1 MKIGILTFHCA
12 NNYGAVLQAY
22 GLQEYLKNLGHEVY
36 IIDYRPKY
44 LLLPYKSFHC
54 NLAKKNIKY
63 WLRNLLVFLIRKKR
77 NMAFDVFRKSY
88 LNIIKFNL
96 TKQEND
102 FDIFFLGSDQIWN
115 FEITGGDKIYLGDF
129 LASKGKRLIAYGAS
143 VGSVLYVKEKTKV
156 FQQQLSKFNL
166 IGVREQSLKNFLS
179 AFMPKGAIELT
190 VDPVLLAGEKVYK
203 KIVRKQRIKIKE
215 KYLLL
220 FQLDYSSEAEEIAQ
234 KIANDKGLA
243 IVKILSSSESIKD
256 RKTISTASPEL
267 FLNYIISAEYIVTT
281 SFHGTVF
288 SILFKKN
295 FNIISLNKS
304 VSERMVNL
312 LSVLELTDR
321 LITNNQLKIITDKID
336 YKKAG
341 EKLKDLCLCS
351 ERFVERACKI

>member
-1 MKIGILTFHCA
+1 
-12 NNYGAVLQAY
+12 
-22 GLQEYLKNLGHEVY
+22 
-36 IIDYRPKY
+36 
-44 LLLPYKSFHC
+44 
-54 NLAKKNIKY
+54 
-63 WLRNLLVFLIRKKR
+63 
-77 NMAFDVFRKSY
+77 
-88 LNIIKFNL
+88 
-96 TKQEND
+96 
-102 FDIFFLGSDQIWN
+102 
-115 FEITGGDKIYLGDF
+115 
-129 LASKGKRLIAYGAS
+129 
-143 VGSVLYVKEKTKV
+143 
-156 FQQQLSKFNL
+156 
-166 IGVREQSLKNFLS
+166 
-179 AFMPKGAIELT
+179 MPKGAIELT

-220 FQLDYSSEAEEIAQ
+220 FQLDYSSEAEEIAK

-267 FLNYIISAEYIVTT
+267 FLNYIINAEYIVTT

-321 LITNNQLKIITDKID
+321 LITNNQLKIVTDKID
-336 YKKAG
+336 YKKVG

-351 ERFVERACKI
+351 EQFVERACKI